1 MFLSGNQRR
10 KYVLDGSTNALFI
23 DYTEMK
29 YMSSKDKSKEAH
41 RMPCSTQNNWDDN
54 CIYES
59 AGEKVGFSGCTSP
72 WYTYCVVFAHKVN
85 FLVLIFPNQRFLSCT
100 G

>member
-72 WYTYCVVFAHKVN
+72 WYIYCIVFAHNVN
-85 FLVLIFPNQRFLSCT
+85 FLIHIFPNQRFPSCT